1 MVPRNIRNVQRQA
14 NVKRAARGVG
24 LVAYDMNVAPPMYST
39 NLLAL
44 AISQLR
50 GRRTLREDVMEQA
63 FRITMGIEKLDVA
76 KELAKGK
83 RRRSR
88 KPVVAKDD

>member
-1 MVPRNIRNVQRQA
+1 M
-14 NVKRAARGVG
+14 
-24 LVAYDMNVAPPMYST
+24 AYDMNVAPPMYST

-63 FRITMGIEKLDVA
+63 FRITMGFEKLDIA

-88 KPVVAKDD
+88 KPAVAKED